1 MKTAISLPD
10 ELFERA
16 EVAAKKLRISRSKLY
31 ARAIEKMLKEMD
43 DKEITRRLNK
53 VYAKVDSRLDPGM
66 KQLAIAA
73 LRRTEW

>member
-16 EVAAKKLRISRSKLY
+16 EAAAKKLRVSRSKLY
-31 ARAIEKMLKEMD
+31 ARALEKMLKEMD

-53 VYAKVDSRLDPGM
+53 VYAKVDSRLDPA
-66 KQLAIAA
+66 LARLQWAS
-73 LRRTEW
+73 LEKEEW